1 MLLLLLPLTREA
13 IRLPRVSHPDAEALA
28 EMGWGHGLRAWEGLR
43 LGSTAGALLVAAASG
58 APLALVLVAPVL
70 PSLWIRARAG
80 AARERARRARTR
92 IVLATEAALRSG
104 SSLPESLRRAV
115 AASDDALASRPFREA
130 VAAFDLG
137 APLDLSLRQAA
148 GRCRDR
154 RSALALETL
163 AVGLG
168 ERLPRERIA
177 DLVGNVADRLVFE
190 ERLDDE
196 VRARA
201 GGVRAQ
207 VRLLAALVP
216 ALALY
221 LSITMPGLAATLDG
235 PLGRTVLLPAA
246 AALEIAGIVLSTRI
260 VREALR

>member
-13 IRLPRVSHPDAEALA
+13 IRLPRVAHPDAEALA
-28 EMGWGHGLRAWEGLR
+28 DTGWGHGLRAWEGLR
-43 LGSTAGALLVAAASG
+43 LASTVGALLVAAASG
-58 APLALVLVAPVL
+58 APVALVLAAPVL

-115 AASDDALASRPFREA
+115 AASDDALASRSFREA

-216 ALALY
+216 SLALY
-221 LSITMPGLAATLDG
+221 LSVTMPGLAATLDG

-260 VREALR
+260 VRGALR